1 MVKKQVILMW
11 IDFTSAYSYLA
22 YTNLKKALNQT
33 KRDDLIVELK
43 SYQMFPDFDAQ
54 NPTQVQEF
62 KKLIACDQKTFE
74 NLKLTQMIRSNGLTL
89 DFKKVKPLNTIDTHQ
104 LLHLAKTLDPTFGLT
119 NALARIFFWNYWT
132 KNKDLASEVELLKV
146 SHGVGIEKKLIKEV
160 FANNHYLKAVF
171 LDEQEGIDQDIQG
184 VPFLVFP
191 NQEKLLGAGSVDQ
204 LKRIIK
210 GIKLIDED

>member
-1 MVKKQVILMW
+1 M
-11 IDFTSAYSYLA
+11 
-22 YTNLKKALNQT
+22 
-33 KRDDLIVELK
+33 
-43 SYQMFPDFDAQ
+43 
-54 NPTQVQEF
+54 
-62 KKLIACDQKTFE
+62 
-74 NLKLTQMIRSNGLTL
+74 
-89 DFKKVKPLNTIDTHQ
+89 
-104 LLHLAKTLDPTFGLT
+104 
-119 NALARIFFWNYWT
+119 
-132 KNKDLASEVELLKV
+132 KV

>member
-1 MVKKQVILMW
+1 M
-11 IDFTSAYSYLA
+11 
-22 YTNLKKALNQT
+22 NQT

-119 NALARIFFWNYWT
+119 NALARIFF
-132 KNKDLASEVELLKV
+132 
-146 SHGVGIEKKLIKEV
+146 
-160 FANNHYLKAVF
+160 
-171 LDEQEGIDQDIQG
+171 
-184 VPFLVFP
+184 
-191 NQEKLLGAGSVDQ
+191 
-204 LKRIIK
+204 
-210 GIKLIDED
+210 